1 MSSRTQTFVVGII
14 GGIGSGKSAVARSL
28 SNHFRTRIIDAD
40 RVGHEVLTLPTVK
53 DRIRATF
60 GKDVFDASNIDRRAL
75 AARVFGDSPQQIQS
89 LAQLN
94 QIVHPE
100 IRRQL
105 AAQID
110 STDASVQLIV
120 LDAAVM
126 LEAGWS
132 DLCHAVVFVEVPF
145 GSRLARVEVQRGW
158 DEDELR
164 RREASQF
171 SLDEKR
177 QACDFTV
184 QNDRDVESAA
194 TQVANWLEAQLS

>member
-1 MSSRTQTFVVGII
+1 MSSRTHPFVVGII
-14 GGIGSGKSAVARSL
+14 GGIGSGKSAVARDL

-53 DRIRATF
+53 DQIRATF
-60 GKDVFDASNIDRRAL
+60 GQGVFDGSDIDRRAL

-89 LAQLN
+89 LKQLE

-105 AAQID
+105 AAQINTAD
-110 STDASVQLIV
+110 SDVDVIV

-126 LEAGWS
+126 LEAGW
-132 DLCHAVVFVEVPF
+132 DELCDAVVFVEVPF
-145 GSRLARVEVQRGW
+145 ETRLDRVQSQRGW
-158 DEDELR
+158 DEDELT
-164 RREASQF
+164 RRESSQL

-177 QACDFTV
+177 QACQFTV
-184 QNDRDVESAA
+184 QNDGNVESAGRQLA
-194 TQVANWLEAQLS
+194 AWLKPQLS